1 MSFSADSLSSL
12 RLGDFE
18 IHEELGRGGMGVVYR
33 AHQIS
38 LNRRVALKVLSGNFS
53 LTHQAVDR
61 FKREAAAAARL
72 HHPHIVPVYA
82 TGESEGLHFFAME
95 LIDGQSLDK
104 VISQMRANRQAESF
118 LLRTTVPATDLEK
131 TVVID
136 RPDKPTPLPPNGVSP
151 MPAGETTI
159 GGGQSTLFSAG
170 RQFFDTLAR
179 MIADVAEALDY
190 AHQQG
195 VIHRDIKPGN
205 LILSSGGRLHVGDFG
220 LARLMEEPGLT
231 MTGGILGSPHYMS
244 PEQVDPE
251 NRTLDK
257 RTDIYSL
264 GVTLYEML
272 TLQTPYKG
280 AGAEHIVNYIL
291 TREPKAPRKLN
302 RHIPKDLET
311 ICLKAMEKDS
321 SRRYQSGSEM
331 ADDLRRYANRFS
343 IAARP
348 ISYAGRTIRWTQRH
362 PAGAGLIIASLI
374 LLLALTGLWS
384 AIKVQNTLQKQ
395 RDQERNARAAIRD
408 ARDGEANARQ
418 EIEGLKNFLQYSLRI
433 RDAYAALESGDGP
446 RAQEL
451 LDGIQND
458 SALASLPGFEWR
470 HLWDRTQHWKGR
482 SIWQESPGWRLSAVA
497 LSPDGTE
504 LAVSG
509 SIKDVRIFYG
519 MPRPT
524 KFARVKGHSKWVNR
538 VAYSPN
544 GQLLATASDD
554 QTVRL
559 WDMTVYPPESSG
571 ILKGH
576 TDKVYEA
583 KFSPDGSRLVSCS
596 SDGSLKL
603 WDVANRSLS
612 ATLDAKAGRISSVA
626 YAHDGSRIAAA
637 GSDGAVRL
645 WDPNNH
651 SLLATMAL
659 HGGEVMSV
667 AFSPDGRWLGSCDKQ
682 GLIKL
687 TRLNSSQETT
697 IVQGHKSA
705 VYHLT
710 FSPDSST
717 LSTCSLDKT
726 LKLWSIPDL
735 AEIKTFRGHRDL
747 VFGSEFSSDG
757 RGLVSVSMD
766 GSTKLWDLTAMS
778 QTNFV
783 ATPERRVWSARYA
796 PNGKLMAELSTARHS
811 FQSKT
816 LRLWTLPEKAPLA
829 ELSAWTNSVIG
840 INVSVGFSPDSHL
853 LAAPGADGRVNFWN
867 TTSRKLE
874 RSWKLD
880 SPDLSGVRFSPDGA
894 RVAVWGVGPSIQLLD
909 PETGESLD
917 AWEAAPQKGRGVIM
931 VEFSPDGKLI
941 ASVGRDQNQILVRD
955 IHAKTN
961 VFKLH
966 AKNAKSIQSLAFSPD
981 STRLAEGDSLGKVR
995 VWNAMSGEQIDELDG
1010 HVGMVN
1016 TLLYTR
1022 DGKSLISA
1030 AEDSTLAF
1038 WHAKLNQQIARFAT
1052 PTPPGELS
1060 AVGVTSLDF
1069 NPELDEMAIAF
1080 GGFRIQFWRGLPPDM
1095 TPTANR

>member
-1 MSFSADSLSSL
+1 MSLSADSLSSV

-38 LNRRVALKVLSGNFS
+38 LNRRVALKVLSGNLS
-53 LTHQAVDR
+53 LSHQAVDR

-82 TGESEGLHFFAME
+82 TGEAEGLHFFAME

-104 VISQMRANRQAESF
+104 VIGQMRASRQAESF

-131 TVVID
+131 TVVIN
-136 RPDKPTPLPPNGVSP
+136 RPDEATPVPPSGLTP

-159 GGGQSTLFSAG
+159 GGGQSTLFSTG

-231 MTGGILGSPHYMS
+231 MTSAIIGSPHYMS
-244 PEQVDPE
+244 PEQVDPG

-280 AGAEHIVNYIL
+280 AGAEHIVSFIL
-291 TREPKAPRKLN
+291 TREPKSPRKLN

-321 SRRYQSGSEM
+321 GRRYQSGSEL
-331 ADDLRRYANRFS
+331 ADDLRRYASRFS

-348 ISYAGRTIRWTQRH
+348 VSYAGRAIRWTQRH
-362 PAGAGLIIASLI
+362 PAGAGLIIATLI
-374 LLLALTGLWS
+374 LLLTLTGLWS
-384 AIKVQNTLQKQ
+384 AFKVQDTLEKQ
-395 RDQERNARAAIRD
+395 RDQEKNAREAIRY
-408 ARDGEANARQ
+408 ARDGEAAARQ

-451 LDGIQND
+451 LKGIQND
-458 SALASLPGFEWR
+458 PLLKDLPGFEWR
-470 HLWDRTQHWKGR
+470 HLWDRTQNWKGR
-482 SIWQESPGWRLSAVA
+482 NIWQESPGWRLSAVA
-497 LSPDGTE
+497 LSPDGFA

-519 MPRPT
+519 MPSPS
-524 KFARVKGHSKWVNR
+524 KFARVKGHTQWVNR
-538 VAYSPN
+538 VAYSPD
-544 GQLLATASDD
+544 GRLLASASDD
-554 QTVRL
+554 RTVRL
-559 WDMTVYPPESSG
+559 WDMTVYPPESAG
-571 ILKGH
+571 ILEGH

-583 KFSPDGSRLVSCS
+583 KFSRDGSQLVSCS
-596 SDGSLKL
+596 EDGALRL
-603 WDVANRSLS
+603 WDVAKRSLI
-612 ATLDAKAGRISSVA
+612 ATLEAKAGRVLSVA
-626 YAHDGSRIAAA
+626 WAHDGSRIAAA
-637 GSDGAVRL
+637 GSDGAVRY
-645 WDPNNH
+645 WDPIRHNLLEMMPVH
-651 SLLATMAL
+651 S
-659 HGGEVMSV
+659 GEVMSV
-667 AFSPDGRWLGSCDKQ
+667 AFSPDGSWLGSSDRQ

-687 TRLNSSQETT
+687 TKLNGSRETT
-697 IVQGHKSA
+697 VVQGHKSA

-717 LSTCSLDKT
+717 LSTCGLDKT
-726 LKLWSIPDL
+726 VKLWSIPDL
-735 AEIKTFRGHRDL
+735 AEIITFQGHRDL

-766 GSTKLWDLTAMS
+766 GSAKLWDLTAMS

-783 ATPERRVWSARYA
+783 ATPGRRVWSAQYA
-796 PNGKLMAELSTARHS
+796 PNGKLLAELSTANHD
-811 FQSKT
+811 FNSKT
-816 LRLWTLPEKAPLA
+816 LRLWTLPAKEPPA

-840 INVSVGFSPDSHL
+840 INVAVDFSPDSQL
-853 LAAPGADGRVNFWN
+853 LAAAAEGRVNFWN

-880 SPDLSGVRFSPDGA
+880 SPDLRGVKFSPDGSLA
-894 RVAVWGVGPSIQLLD
+894 AVWGVGPSMQTLD
-909 PETGESLD
+909 PLSGEILD
-917 AWEAAPQKGRGVIM
+917 AWEAAPQKGRGVM
-931 VEFSPDGKLI
+931 LVEISPDGKRI
-941 ASVGRDQNQILVRD
+941 ASVARDQDRILVRN
-955 IHAKTN
+955 IGGKTN
-961 VFKLH
+961 IFQLH
-966 AKNAKSIQSLAFSPD
+966 AETAKSIQSIAFSPD

-995 VWNAMSGEQIDELDG
+995 VWNAISGEQITELDG
-1010 HVGMVN
+1010 HIGMVN
-1016 TLLYTR
+1016 TLIYTR
-1022 DGKSLISA
+1022 DGKSLVSA

-1038 WHAKLNQQIARFAT
+1038 WHATLNQRIARFAT

-1069 NPELDEMAIAF
+1069 NPEGDEMAFAF
-1080 GGFRIQFWRGLPPDM
+1080 GGSRIQFWLGLPPAKQSA
-1095 TPTANR
+1095 ANR